1 MLPLLVL
8 FEGSKINVTKVARF
22 DKNMAVGKSKN
33 LVTLH
38 PYDLTQ
44 PFFRGY
50 SDFGYFIEL
59 RLVYMLSSFWLLAVG
74 FISS

>member
-1 MLPLLVL
+1 LVF
-8 FEGSKINVTKVARF
+8 FEGSKNNVTKVAIF
-22 DKNMAVGKSKN
+22 GKNMAVGKSEN

-50 SDFGYFIEL
+50 SDFA
-59 RLVYMLSSFWLLAVG
+59 LAKTAQN
-74 FISS
+74 